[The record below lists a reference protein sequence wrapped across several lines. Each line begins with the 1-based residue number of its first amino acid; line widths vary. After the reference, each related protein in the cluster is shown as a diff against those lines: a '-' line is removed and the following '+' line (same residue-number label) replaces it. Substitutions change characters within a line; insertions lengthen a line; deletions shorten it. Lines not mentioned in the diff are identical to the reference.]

1 MIRIIAERI
10 EGNLFING
18 TAFNFA
24 CHAPLSST
32 YWAHWYHERK
42 KQEICHE
49 SNISLLENRN
59 FGANDKHFQH
69 RTQPK
74 SLLETSTL
82 FVTFFLAFFPGD
94 RLVTHTFK
102 VTHLLVIS
110 CNMAFGSSFTGP
122 FPFLLAS
129 NFRHRSWTTIAR
141 SSLSFNSDLFNLL
154 FPFPL
159 QFGLLSFYSILPPF
173 PAIFNFCLPPD
184 AFFIYWGYAHRRI
197 FTQTAPSKQKYSP
210 HHKCSMVGY
219 IHLENLNHIRLNP
232 LILFILLFHCI
243 IYLNFLT
250 HPPITLSAFSVFI
263 GV

>member
-32 YWAHWYHERK
+32 DRAYWYHERK

-82 FVTFFLAFFPGD
+82 FVTFFLAFFPAD

-110 CNMAFGSSFTGP
+110 CNMAFGSSFAGP
-122 FPFLLAS
+122 FSFLFAS
-129 NFRHRSWTTIAR
+129 KFRHRSWTTIAR
-141 SSLSFNSDLFNLL
+141 SSLSFNSDCSIFCFL
-154 FPFPL
+154 FPFNSVYFRFIQSYRHFPP
-159 QFGLLSFYSILPPF
+159 YSIS
-173 PAIFNFCLPPD
+173 
-184 AFFIYWGYAHRRI
+184 AF
-197 FTQTAPSKQKYSP
+197 
-210 HHKCSMVGY
+210 
-219 IHLENLNHIRLNP
+219 RL
-232 LILFILLFHCI
+232 
-243 IYLNFLT
+243 
-250 HPPITLSAFSVFI
+250 TLSLFTGDTRTAGFSRRPHPANRNI
-263 GV
+263 LHIINALW